1 MPVRDQPTPGA
12 RLRLTERIVQRQ
24 GSASPELEDRQVV
37 EALCI
42 QNSLPVTSIKGWYK
56 LCRGQWLGLP
66 QCLKGVLCCPVQ
78 LETEA
83 LLV

>member
-12 RLRLTERIVQRQ
+12 RLRLTDVR
-24 GSASPELEDRQVV
+24 GPHPSELEDRQVA